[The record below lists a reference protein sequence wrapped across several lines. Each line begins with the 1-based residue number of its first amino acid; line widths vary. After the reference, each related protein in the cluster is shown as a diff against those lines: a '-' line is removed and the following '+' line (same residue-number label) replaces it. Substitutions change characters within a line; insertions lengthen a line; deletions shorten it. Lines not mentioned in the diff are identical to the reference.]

1 VELAPFRRVVQDVA
15 RETVR
20 DGIPLPQWQEDELVN
35 RILDGVSERLK
46 FVLTLDRRLAAIE
59 ERLAR
64 QEQLA
69 GIARDDQVVLLHPP
83 CGQPDEL
90 GVRRPPV

>member
-69 GIARDDQVVLLHPP
+69 GIARDDQVVALRPRDDPP
-83 CGQPDEL
+83 GYL
-90 GVRRPPV
+90 GVHQPPV